1 MKARTVLIAQ
11 RTDHYQN
18 TLFKE
23 EDHIF
28 MFWQVEQR
36 ERILQGTL
44 KNFLKLDPYEEGT
57 FS

>member
-1 MKARTVLIAQ
+1 MVLYNYIFLAIHESKIEKLVKARTVLIAQ

-18 TLFKE
+18 TLFEE

-36 ERILQGTL
+36 ECIL
-44 KNFLKLDPYEEGT
+44 
-57 FS
+57 